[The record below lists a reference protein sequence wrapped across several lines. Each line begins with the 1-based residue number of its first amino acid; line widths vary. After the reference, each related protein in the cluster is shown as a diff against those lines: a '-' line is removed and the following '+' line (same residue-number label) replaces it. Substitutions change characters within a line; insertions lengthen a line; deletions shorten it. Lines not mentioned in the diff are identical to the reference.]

1 MWPCTVCMDI
11 PLQPTA
17 GFHMSYYSACVLSLL
32 TKPICQIMTWN
43 RAISVNEGTFS
54 PFPFHTTA
62 YISPWENRLT
72 QWDHY
77 CLFTSL
83 FCIWR
88 AGKPVVVTHKQMHNA
103 HNAGTAGL
111 WSACTRVWLCVCWP
125 GVLSLA
131 PHDLPLTSDL
141 LQCTPLK
148 KIKMKEMFCIYLQHS
163 AVQFIWS
170 NPQNPFA
177 FLIKQPENFRDS
189 VVWPSLPDSAWVIS
203 LLLLSLLLSHH
214 VRGE

>member
-11 PLQPTA
+11 PLQPIA
-17 GFHMSYYSACVLSLL
+17 GYHMSYFSACVLSLL

-88 AGKPVVVTHKQMHNA
+88 AGKPVVVTHKQMH
-103 HNAGTAGL
+103 TMQGL
-111 WSACTRVWLCVCWP
+111 LACDP
-125 GVLSLA
+125 
-131 PHDLPLTSDL
+131 
-141 LQCTPLK
+141 
-148 KIKMKEMFCIYLQHS
+148 
-163 AVQFIWS
+163 
-170 NPQNPFA
+170 
-177 FLIKQPENFRDS
+177 
-189 VVWPSLPDSAWVIS
+189 
-203 LLLLSLLLSHH
+203 H
-214 VRGE
+214 VRGFDFVFAGLEFYLLRHMIYPPLLTSYNARPWKRSKWKRCFAFICNTLQSNLSEATHKIHLPSS